1 MAYTVQGF
9 KLAYEAKRCK
19 ILFIKIVYVNSTF
32 GIFVGML
39 SFGYARFKD
48 KVWLQITTHYVTAY
62 KIIHMYYLK
71 KSCD

>member
-48 KVWLQITTHYVTAY
+48 KVWLQTS
-62 KIIHMYYLK
+62 L
-71 KSCD
+71 